1 VLAPTRIF
9 PRSVH
14 PAVPPDVSRDKL
26 GVKWHFL
33 RGFTGRIADIYDY
46 IINAKEALIDAKE
59 EVSDLNK
66 RITDLESALARKQ
79 SMKMAYGAY
88 WTKEG
93 GPFCQL
99 CWEYD

>member
-1 VLAPTRIF
+1 MSLLEGSLKSTTTSSMR
-9 PRSVH
+9 
-14 PAVPPDVSRDKL
+14 K
-26 GVKWHFL
+26 
-33 RGFTGRIADIYDY
+33 
-46 IINAKEALIDAKE
+46 

-79 SMKMAYGAY
+79 SMTMAYGAY